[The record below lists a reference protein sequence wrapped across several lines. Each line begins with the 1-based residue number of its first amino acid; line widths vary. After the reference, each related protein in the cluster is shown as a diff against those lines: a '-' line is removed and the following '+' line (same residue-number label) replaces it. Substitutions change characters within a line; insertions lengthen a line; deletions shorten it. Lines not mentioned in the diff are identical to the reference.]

1 MTSFATATAK
11 VTASI
16 SCTIMYMVKLRPSG
30 AMRLRTR
37 GHDYEPPAV
46 KFDFNK
52 RNFSVR
58 SRFYYV

>member
-1 MTSFATATAK
+1 
-11 VTASI
+11 
-16 SCTIMYMVKLRPSG
+16 MYMVKLRPSG

-58 SRFYYV
+58 SLFYYV